1 MKNDIFSRAGE
12 TIAQMESVESTEWKE
27 FVDRF
32 EFSKKESKEAITS
45 NLLDRQSRFQNP
57 DFVFEKYLFPYAL
70 VALNPKTKNSEMF
83 QDLSAHWRRE
93 HKEASSS
100 DLISQLSQYQDDYMD
115 IAFGTNRRQLE
126 EFSKAINRLIR
137 LQYPAS
143 VYPFVIKISNEIYQN
158 QALKKKPALL

>member
-1 MKNDIFSRAGE
+1 
-12 TIAQMESVESTEWKE
+12 
-27 FVDRF
+27 
-32 EFSKKESKEAITS
+32 
-45 NLLDRQSRFQNP
+45 
-57 DFVFEKYLFPYAL
+57 
-70 VALNPKTKNSEMF
+70 MF

-137 LQYPAS
+137 LQYH
-143 VYPFVIKISNEIYQN
+143 
-158 QALKKKPALL
+158 